1 MLTSTQELQH
11 IKMKYFYLLILFN
24 ISLGLAQIQPS
35 LPEEVSKS
43 LQSKAALTETS
54 ILRNIP
60 LKNIGPTV
68 MSGRVADL
76 EVNPNDPTEFY
87 VGYASGGVWHTK
99 NNGTTFVPIMD
110 NAPTINVGD
119 IGVHWPSKTIYVGT
133 GENISS
139 RSSYSGIGMLKTTD
153 NGKTWKHIGLNDAHH
168 FGRILVNPGNPDE
181 VTVGVTGHLY
191 SPNKER
197 GMYKTIDGGTTW
209 QKTLFINDETGIIDV
224 AHAPNDFSIQYAAA
238 WEKDRKAWDFTG
250 NGNASGIY
258 KSSDA
263 GTSWVKIST
272 SESGFPTGEGVGRI
286 GFAVYDEN
294 TVYAVH
300 DNQFRRP
307 KTSDKKSKSE
317 VLTKSDFT
325 SMSKADFQKLDN
337 KDLDAFLRE
346 NRFPKTYTTATV
358 KEMVIK
364 NEIQPTDIS
373 RYLGEDDPD
382 APDTPVIGAEV
393 YRSDDGGKTWNKQ
406 NEDYIDD
413 LFYSY
418 GYVFAQVR
426 VDASNKDKIY
436 LLGVPIIKSDDSGK
450 TYTSIQKENVHVD
463 HHSLWVNPKRPGHL
477 INGNDG
483 GLNISYDDGENWT
496 KNNSESV
503 GTFFAVNIDHQEPYN
518 VYGGLQDNGVWMGP
532 HNADSN
538 FEWLQSGHHPW
549 KGIAGGD
556 GMQIQIDRRNPNIIF
571 TGSQFGYYSRI
582 DIKNDK
588 RTFIK
593 PSHKLGESPY
603 RFNWESPILLS
614 SHNQDILYFGTNK
627 FMRSMDQGDTWE
639 AISQDLTAGGKK
651 GNVPYGTL
659 TTISESPF
667 QFGLLYSGS
676 DDGLIQVSKN
686 GGSTWEEIG
695 QNIDLSGL
703 KTDQALWV
711 AQVLASKHKKERVYA
726 ALSGYRYDDFTTYL
740 YQSDNYGKTW
750 KSISSNIP
758 NSPMN
763 VIIEDALNE
772 QLLFAGTDNGL
783 YASINQGTSWEAF
796 QNGMPPVA
804 VHDLVIQP
812 EAKHL
817 IVGSHGRGIYKADI
831 SQLQLVTP
839 EITVKDLY
847 AFDLEN
853 IKHSSRWGSSWSSW
867 MKANTPGLDLT
878 FYSSKADTFTATVKT
893 DDAIIVSATELKGD
907 KGLNVLSYDVAFSKA
922 GKMAYLK
929 KHKTILEQAKDGKT
943 YLPIGTYTVELIG
956 NGKTEIK
963 SFTIE

>member
-1 MLTSTQELQH
+1 M
-11 IKMKYFYLLILFN
+11 
-24 ISLGLAQIQPS
+24 SLGLAQIQPT
-35 LPEEVSKS
+35 LPEEMSES
-43 LQSKAALTETS
+43 LTTKVALTENS
-54 ILRNIP
+54 ILKNIL

-76 EVNPNDPTEFY
+76 EVNPQDPTEFY

-99 NNGTTFVPIMD
+99 NNGTSFTPIMD
-110 NAPTINVGD
+110 NTKTINVGD
-119 IGVHWPSKTIYVGT
+119 IGIHWPSGTIYVGT

-139 RSSYSGIGMLKTTD
+139 RSSYSGIGILKTTD
-153 NGKTWKHIGLNDAHH
+153 NGKTWENTGLKDSHH
-168 FGRILVNPGNPDE
+168 FGRILVNPDNANE
-181 VTVGVTGHLY
+181 VIVGVTGHLY
-191 SPNKER
+191 SPNEER
-197 GMYKTIDGGTTW
+197 GIYRTTDGGATW
-209 QKTLFINDETGIIDV
+209 QKSLYINETTGIIDV
-224 AHAPNDFSIQYAAA
+224 AHAPNNFSIQYAAA
-238 WEKDRKAWDFTG
+238 WEKDRKAWDFIG

-258 KSSDA
+258 KSIDA
-263 GTSWVKIST
+263 GSTWVKLST
-272 SESGFPTGEGVGRI
+272 PKSGFPTGEGIGRI

-307 KTSDKKSKSE
+307 KTSDEQSKTKGLEKNDFKK
-317 VLTKSDFT
+317 
-325 SMSKADFQKLDN
+325 MSKADFQKLN
-337 KDLDAFLRE
+337 AKDLDVFLKD
-346 NRFPKTYTTATV
+346 NRFPKTYTAATV
-358 KEMVIK
+358 KEMVVK
-364 NEIQPTDIS
+364 NEIEPADITL
-373 RYLGEDDPD
+373 YLGEDDPD

-436 LLGVPIIKSDDSGK
+436 LLGVPIIKSDDAGK

-483 GLNISYDDGENWT
+483 GLNISYDDGEHWT

-503 GTFFAVNIDHQEPYN
+503 GTFFAVNIDHQDPYN

-532 HNADSN
+532 HNAVSD
-538 FEWLQSGHHPW
+538 FEWQQTGHHPW
-549 KGIAGGD
+549 KEIAGGD
-556 GMQIQIDRRNPNIIF
+556 GMQIQIDSRNPNIIF
-571 TGSQFGYYSRI
+571 TGSQFGYYSRL
-582 DIKNDK
+582 DIADDK

-593 PSHKLGESPY
+593 PVHKLGEAPY

-627 FMRSMDQGDTWE
+627 FVRSMDQGDNWE
-639 AISQDLTAGGKK
+639 AISPDLSAGGKK

-676 DDGLIQVSKN
+676 DDGMVHLSKN
-686 GGSTWEEIG
+686 GGSSWEEIG
-695 QNIDLSGL
+695 KNIDLSRF
-703 KTDQALWV
+703 KNNTDVNSDEKLWV
-711 AQVLASKHKKERVYA
+711 AQVLASTHKKERVFV
-726 ALSGYRYDDFTTYL
+726 ALSGYRYDDFTSYL
-740 YQSDNYGKTW
+740 FKSEDYGTTWQS
-750 KSISSNIP
+750 IAANIP

-763 VIIEDALNE
+763 VIIEDPVNE
-772 QLLFAGTDNGL
+772 NLLFAGTDNGL
-783 YASINQGTSWEAF
+783 YASISQGSSWEAF
-796 QNGMPPVA
+796 QNGMPFVA
-804 VHDLVIQP
+804 IHDLVIQP
-812 EAKHL
+812 AAKHL
-817 IVGSHGRGIYKADI
+817 IVGTHGRGIYKADI
-831 SQLQLVTP
+831 SQLQLMTP
-839 EITVKDLY
+839 AIMAKDLY
-847 AFDLEN
+847 AFDLDT

-878 FYSSKADTFTATVKT
+878 FYASKADTFTATVKS
-893 DDAIIVSATELKGD
+893 DDGIVVSATELKGD

-922 GKMAYLK
+922 GKMNYLK
-929 KHKTILEQAKDGKT
+929 KHKTKLEEAKDGKT
-943 YLPIGTYTVELIG
+943 YLPKGTYSVELTG
-956 NGKTEIK
+956 NGGTETK

>member
-1 MLTSTQELQH
+1 
-11 IKMKYFYLLILFN
+11 MKNFLLITLFSS
-24 ISLGLAQIQPS
+24 SLGFAQVQPS
-35 LPEEVSKS
+35 LPADVFTS
-43 LQSKAALTETS
+43 LQSKQELTENS
-54 ILRNIP
+54 ILKNIP

-76 EVNPNDPTEFY
+76 EVNPDDPTEFY
-87 VGYASGGVWHTK
+87 VGYASGGVWHTI
-99 NNGTTFVPIMD
+99 NNGTTFTPIMD
-110 NAPTINVGD
+110 NANTINVGD
-119 IGVHWPSKTIYVGT
+119 IGIHWPTKTIYVGT

-153 NGKTWKHIGLNDAHH
+153 NGKTWQDIGLHDAHH
-168 FGRILVNPGNPDE
+168 FGRILVNPNNPNE
-181 VTVGVTGHLY
+181 VSVGVTGHLY

-197 GMYKTIDGGTTW
+197 GMYKTTDGGNSW
-209 QKTLFINDETGIIDV
+209 QHTLYINNATGIIDV
-224 AHAPNDFSIQYAAA
+224 AHAPDNFAIQYAAA
-238 WEKDRKAWDFTG
+238 WEKNRKAWDFKG
-250 NGNASGIY
+250 NGNASGMY
-258 KSSDA
+258 KSTDA
-263 GTSWVKIST
+263 GSSWVKIST
-272 SESGFPTGEGVGRI
+272 AESGFPSGEGVGRI

-300 DNQFRRP
+300 DNQYRRP
-307 KTSDKKSKSE
+307 KKADKKGKKE
-317 VLTKSDFT
+317 DIGKNDFM
-325 SMSKADFQKLDN
+325 SMSKVDFQKLDDKN
-337 KDLDAFLRE
+337 LDAFLKE
-346 NRFPKTYTTATV
+346 NRFPKAYTAATV
-358 KEMVIK
+358 KEMVVK
-364 NEIQPTDIS
+364 NEIKPADIT

-382 APDTPVIGAEV
+382 APTTPVIGAEV
-393 YRSDDGGKTWNKQ
+393 YRSDNGGKTWTKQ

-426 VDASNKDKIY
+426 VDANNKDKIY
-436 LLGVPIIKSDDSGK
+436 LLGVPIIKSDDAGK

-503 GTFFAVNIDHQEPYN
+503 GTFFAVNIDYQEPYN

-532 HNADSN
+532 HNAESN

-571 TGSQFGYYSRI
+571 TGSQFGYYSRL
-582 DIKNDK
+582 DIENDK

-627 FMRSMDQGDTWE
+627 FMRSMDQGDSWE
-639 AISQDLTAGGKK
+639 AISPDITAGGKK

-667 QFGLLYSGS
+667 QFGLLYAGS

-695 QNIDLSGL
+695 KNITVEGL

-740 YQSDNYGKTW
+740 YQSDDYGKTW

-758 NSPMN
+758 HSPMN
-763 VIIEDALNE
+763 VIIEDPANE
-772 QLLFAGTDNGL
+772 NLLFAGTDNGL
-783 YASINQGTSWEAF
+783 YASINQGASWEAF
-796 QNGMPPVA
+796 QNGMPFVA

-817 IVGSHGRGIYKADI
+817 IVATHGRGIYKADI
-831 SQLQLVTP
+831 AQLQSLTP
-839 EITVKDLY
+839 TVMAKDLY
-847 AFDLEN
+847 VFDLEN
-853 IKHSSRWGSSWSSW
+853 IKHSNRWGSSWSSW
-867 MKANTPGLDLT
+867 RKANTPGLDLT
-878 FYSSKADTFTATVKT
+878 FFSAKVDTFTAVVKT
-893 DDAIIVSATELKGD
+893 EDGIAVSATEVKGD

-929 KHKTILEQAKDGKT
+929 KHKAKLEAAKNGKT
-943 YLPIGTYTVELIG
+943 YLLKGKYTIELTG
-956 NGKTEIK
+956 NGQTETK

>member
-1 MLTSTQELQH
+1 
-11 IKMKYFYLLILFN
+11 MKYFYLLALFGIN
-24 ISLGLAQIQPS
+24 LGLAQVQPT
-35 LPEEVSKS
+35 LPDEVSKS
-43 LQSKAALTETS
+43 LKSKVALTENS
-54 ILRNIP
+54 VLKNVL
-60 LKNIGPTV
+60 LKNIGPTI

-76 EVNPNDPTEFY
+76 EVNPEDPTDFY

-99 NNGTTFVPIMD
+99 NNGTTFTPIMD
-110 NAPTINVGD
+110 NAVTINVGD
-119 IGVHWPSKTIYVGT
+119 IGIHWPSRTIYVGT

-139 RSSYSGIGMLKTTD
+139 RSSYSGVGMLKTTN
-153 NGKTWKHIGLNDAHH
+153 NGKTWKHMGLNDAHH
-168 FGRILVNPGNPDE
+168 FGRIIVNPNNANE
-181 VTVGVTGHLY
+181 VVVGVTGHLY

-197 GMYKTIDGGTTW
+197 GIYKTIDGGTTW
-209 QKTLFINDETGIIDV
+209 QKTLYINDATGIIDV
-224 AHAPNDFSIQYAAA
+224 AYAPNDFSIQYASA
-238 WEKDRKAWDFTG
+238 WEKHRKAWDFTG
-250 NGNASGIY
+250 NGTGSGIY
-258 KSSDA
+258 KSIDGGS
-263 GTSWVKIST
+263 SWDKIST
-272 SESGFPTGEGVGRI
+272 AESGFPTGEGVGRV

-294 TVYAVH
+294 TVYVVH

-307 KTSDKKSKSE
+307 KKSDKKSK
-317 VLTKSDFT
+317 TKGLEKNDFIA
-325 SMSKADFQKLDN
+325 MSKEDFQKLEN
-337 KDLDAFLRE
+337 KDLDAFLKN
-346 NRFPKTYTTATV
+346 NRFPEKYTAATV
-358 KEMVIK
+358 KEMVLI
-364 NEIQPTDIS
+364 NEVTPSDIS

-393 YRSDDGGKTWNKQ
+393 YRSNDGGKTWKKQ

-436 LLGVPIIKSDDSGK
+436 LLGVPIIKSDDAGN

-518 VYGGLQDNGVWMGP
+518 VYGGLQDNGVWMGA
-532 HNADSN
+532 HNAKSDFS
-538 FEWLQSGHHPW
+538 WRQSGHHPW

-556 GMQIQIDRRNPNIIF
+556 GMQIQIDKRNPNIIF

-582 DIKNDK
+582 DIENDK

-593 PSHKLGESPY
+593 PSHKLGEAPY

-627 FMRSMDQGDTWE
+627 FMRSMNQGDTWE
-639 AISQDLTAGGKK
+639 AISPDLTAGGKK

-659 TTISESPF
+659 TTISESTF

-695 QNIDLSGL
+695 QNIDLSGFQNRTGL
-703 KTDQALWV
+703 NSNEKLWV
-711 AQVLASKHKKERVYA
+711 AQVLASTHKKERVYA
-726 ALSGYRYDDFTTYL
+726 ALSGYRFDDFTTYL
-740 YQSDNYGKTW
+740 YQSDNYGKSW

-763 VIIEDALNE
+763 VVIEDPVNE
-772 QLLFAGTDNGL
+772 NLLFTGTDNGL
-783 YASINQGTSWEAF
+783 YATMNQGASWEAF
-796 QNGMPPVA
+796 QNGMPFVA

-831 SQLQLVTP
+831 SALQLLTP
-839 EITVKDLY
+839 DIISKDLY
-847 AFDLEN
+847 AFDLDT
-853 IKHSSRWGSSWSSW
+853 IKHSSRWGNSWSSW
-867 MKANTPGLDLT
+867 RKANTPGLDLI
-878 FYSSKADTFTATVKT
+878 FYSSKADTFTAIVKT
-893 DDAIIVSATELKGD
+893 DDSIEVSATELKGD
-907 KGLNVLSYDVAFSKA
+907 KGLNVLSFDVAFTKA

-929 KHKTILEQAKDGKT
+929 KHKTELKEAKDGKT
-943 YLPIGTYTVELIG
+943 YLPKGSYIIVLSG
-956 NGKTEIK
+956 NGKTETKTFI
-963 SFTIE
+963 IE